1 MFEIVEFYL
10 GIYYKCYVFSELNK
24 LNGEA
29 NGAVVADEEGQPTKR
44 DSWGGKLEFVLACL
58 GLAVGGGNVWRFP
71 YLCQRN
77 GGGEYEGFIPEER
90 AYNTTK
96 MRAWLH

>member
-1 MFEIVEFYL
+1 MKYLSILL
-10 GIYYKCYVFSELNK
+10 GIYYKFNIFSELNK

-29 NGAVVADEEGQPTKR
+29 NGTVVTDEEGQPTKR

-77 GGGEYEGFIPEER
+77 GGGEYKGSFL
-90 AYNTTK
+90 K
-96 MRAWLH
+96 CV